1 MKKKY
6 TIKLCLLLLLFNT
19 GMSVNAQQEIAV
31 MSFNIR
37 LDVAADGENRWD
49 ARKEKVTGL
58 MNFYEPDFIGTQE
71 VMHHQ
76 LLFIKQELKR
86 YGHIGV
92 GRDDGKEKGEYSAI
106 FYDSLKFIVKEQAT
120 FWLSPTPDTV
130 SKGWG
135 ANFNRVCTYGLF
147 QSKKSGSFFWV
158 VNTHFDHQSILA
170 RAESAKLI
178 ITKIAALN
186 KEKQYPV
193 VFTGD
198 LNAQPTDDPVIHVSS
213 LMDNARTISAQ
224 PPYGGI
230 DTWNGFQFNKKPSGC
245 IDYIFVSK
253 GKSWRVKKFAT
264 LTDSYD
270 MKYPSDHFPV
280 LAVLVLKKDK

>member
-1 MKKKY
+1 MHK
-6 TIKLCLLLLLFNT
+6 IFSALFSLLLLIAKIPAT
-19 GMSVNAQQEIAV
+19 AQEQVSV

-37 LDVAADGENRWD
+37 LDVQSDGENRWD

-58 MNFYEPDFIGTQE
+58 MKFYEPDFIGTQE

-76 LLFIKQELKR
+76 LLFIKQELKN
-86 YGHIGV
+86 YTHIGI

-106 FYDSLKFIVKEQAT
+106 FYDSVKFIVKEQAT
-120 FWLSPTPDTV
+120 FWLSLTPDTV

-135 ANFNRVCTYGLF
+135 ANYNRVCTYGLF
-147 QSKKSGSFFWV
+147 QNKKTKRYFWV
-158 VNTHFDHQSILA
+158 FNTHFDHQSVLA

-178 ITKIAALN
+178 MTRIAVLN
-186 KEKQYPV
+186 KKKQYPV
-193 VFTGD
+193 IFTGD
-198 LNAQPTDDPVIHVSS
+198 LNAQPTDEPVLHVSS
-213 LMDNARTISAQ
+213 LMNNARSITVE
-224 PPYGGI
+224 PPYGGVN
-230 DTWNGFQFNKKPSGC
+230 TWNGFQFTKKPTGC

-253 GKSWRVKKFAT
+253 GENWQVKKFAT

-280 LAVLVLKKDK
+280 MAVLVLKK

>member
-1 MKKKY
+1 MRNIVLSFI
-6 TIKLCLLLLLFNT
+6 TLFLLIVT
-19 GMSVNAQQEIAV
+19 VSATAQEEISV

-37 LDVAADGENRWD
+37 LDVQSDGENRWD

-58 MNFYEPDFIGTQE
+58 MKFHSPDFMGTQE

-76 LLFIKQELKR
+76 LLFIKQELKN
-86 YGHIGV
+86 YAHIGI

-106 FYDSLKFIVKEQAT
+106 FYDALKFIVKEQAT

-130 SKGWG
+130 SKAWG
-135 ANFNRVCTYGLF
+135 ANINRICTYGLF
-147 QSKKSGSFFWV
+147 QSKKSKKYFWV
-158 VNTHFDHQSILA
+158 FNTHFDHQSALA

-178 ITKIAALN
+178 MTKIEALN
-186 KEKQYPV
+186 KEKQFPV
-193 VFTGD
+193 IFMGD
-198 LNAQPTDDPVIHVSS
+198 MNAQPTDEPLVHVSS
-213 LMDNARTISAQ
+213 LMDNARNISVET
-224 PPYGGI
+224 PYGGI
-230 DTWNGFQFNKKPSGC
+230 DTWNGFQFNKKPTGC

-280 LAVLVLKKDK
+280 MAVLVLKKHK

>member
-1 MKKKY
+1 MKKIFTVKY
-6 TIKLCLLLLLFNT
+6 WLLLLLLCT
-19 GMSVNAQQEIAV
+19 GMVISGQQTIAV

-49 ARKEKVTGL
+49 IRKEKVTEL
-58 MNFYEPDFIGTQE
+58 MKFYEPDFIGTQE

-76 LLFIKQELKR
+76 LLFIKQELSQ

-106 FYDSLKFIVKEQAT
+106 LYNAAKFEVKKQGT
-120 FWLSPTPDTV
+120 FWLSLTPDTV

-135 ANFNRVCTYGLF
+135 ANYNRVCTYGLF
-147 QSKKSGSFFWV
+147 RHKKSHDFFWV
-158 VNTHFDHQSILA
+158 ANTHFDHQSELA

-178 ITKIAALN
+178 MGKIEQLN
-186 KEKQYPV
+186 KEKRYPV
-193 VFTGD
+193 IFTGD
-198 LNAQPTDDPVIHVSS
+198 LNAQPADEPVLYISTIMNS
-213 LMDNARTISAQ
+213 ARNISEQ
-224 PPYGGI
+224 QPYGVI
-230 DTWNGFQFNKKPSGC
+230 DTWNGFQFSKKPSGC

-253 GKSWRVKKFAT
+253 DNSWRVKKFAT

-280 LAVLVLKKDK
+280 LAVLILNNNR